1 MGLFDLFKKKPPAT
15 PPPDASVA
23 PDPVAVQETFEQQ
36 PEVPARLQ
44 PPAAPPVEATQ
55 PAQPAVTA
63 RAEQSK
69 LRQALNRTRAFLT
82 TAFTTDVDALVDE
95 DFYDELLDGFIR
107 ADVGTDLA
115 QSLVERVR
123 GGLADRGMVRKRD
136 VPGVMRDVI
145 GKLLTEVRPLQPLTP
160 GRLSVLLIVGV
171 NGSGKTTLTAKLAK
185 RLKGEGLNVLLAAAD
200 TFRAAATDQLRI
212 WAQRAG
218 VEIVSGQEGSDPAA
232 VAFDAAQAATN
243 RGADVLIVDT
253 AGRLQTK
260 SNLMAELGKI
270 ARTVEKACPGA
281 NVAHIL
287 VLDATVGQNAISQ
300 AELFNEVCPLSG
312 LALNKIDGT
321 AKGGAILAVVDK
333 LHIPVLYLGVG
344 ETMDDLLDFNAAEF
358 AAGLV
363 PEQQA

>member
-1 MGLFDLFKKKPPAT
+1 MGLFDLFKKKPAT
-15 PPPDASVA
+15 A
-23 PDPVAVQETFEQQ
+23 
-36 PEVPARLQ
+36 
-44 PPAAPPVEATQ
+44 
-55 PAQPAVTA
+55 PAQPEPAQTEVDLAPPEATAPQAIEPAPPAVQPVPRSEPEA
-63 RAEQSK
+63 NPKHQASK

-95 DFYDELLDGFIR
+95 DFYDELLDGFLR

-115 QSLVERVR
+115 NKMVEQVR
-123 GGLADRGMVRKRD
+123 SGLADRGLVRKRD
-136 VPGVMRDVI
+136 VPSVMRDVI
-145 GKLLTEVRPLQPLTP
+145 SKLLTDVKPLEPLAP
-160 GRLSVLLIVGV
+160 GKLSVLLIVGV
-171 NGSGKTTLTAKLAK
+171 NGSGKTTLTAKLAN
-185 RLKGEGLNVLLAAAD
+185 RLKREGFNVLLAAAD

-232 VAFDAAQAATN
+232 VVYDAAQAASS
-243 RGADVLIVDT
+243 RGTDVLIVDT

-270 ARTVEKACPGA
+270 ARTVGKACPGA
-281 NVAHIL
+281 NVAHLL

-344 ETMDDLLDFNAAEF
+344 ETMDDLLDFDAGEF
-358 AAGLV
+358 ASGLV
-363 PEQQA
+363 PEQ

>member
-1 MGLFDLFKKKPPAT
+1 MGLFDLFKKKSAAPAQSAEAPPA
-15 PPPDASVA
+15 
-23 PDPVAVQETFEQQ
+23 PVPVETLE
-36 PEVPARLQ
+36 PEVVGEPAIQESVQ
-44 PPAAPPVEATQ
+44 PIQSQAPQ
-55 PAQPAVTA
+55 SAQISDIP
-63 RAEQSK
+63 RQEHSK
-69 LRQALNRTRAFLT
+69 LRQALNRTRAFIT

-95 DFYDELLDGFIR
+95 DFYDELLDGFVR
-107 ADVGTDLA
+107 ADVGNDLA
-115 QSLVERVR
+115 NSLVERVR
-123 GGLADRGMVRKRD
+123 GGLADRGLVRKRD
-136 VPGVMRDVI
+136 VPSVMRDVI
-145 GKLLTEVRPLQPLTP
+145 AKLLSDVKPLQPLAP

-185 RLKGEGLNVLLAAAD
+185 RLKGDGFNVLLAAAD

-232 VAFDAAQAATN
+232 VVFDAAQAASN
-243 RGADVLIVDT
+243 RGVDVLIVDT

-344 ETMDDLLDFNAAEF
+344 ETMEDLLDFNAAEF
-358 AAGLV
+358 AGGLV
-363 PEQQA
+363 PDQQG

>member
-1 MGLFDLFKKKPPAT
+1 MGLFDLFKKKPAPEAA
-15 PPPDASVA
+15 PPESAAVA
-23 PDPVAVQETFEQQ
+23 IDPVAAPQS
-36 PEVPARLQ
+36 
-44 PPAAPPVEATQ
+44 AAPVERAATVETVVSPSDQ
-55 PAQPAVTA
+55 SVSAQQGGS
-63 RAEQSK
+63 R

-82 TAFTTDVDALVDE
+82 TAFTTDIDALVDD
-95 DFYDELLDGFIR
+95 DFYDELLEGFIR
-107 ADVGTDLA
+107 ADVGADLA
-115 QSLVERVR
+115 GELVDRVR
-123 GGLADRGMVRKRD
+123 AGLADRGLVRKRD
-136 VPGVMRDVI
+136 VPLVLRDVLV
-145 GKLLTEVRPLQPLTP
+145 KLLANVKPVAPLAP

-171 NGSGKTTLTAKLAK
+171 NGSGKTTLCAKLAH
-185 RLKGEGLNVLLAAAD
+185 RLKGEGFSVLLAAAD

-232 VAFDAAQAATN
+232 VVFDAAQAASS
-243 RGADVLIVDT
+243 RGIDVLIVDT

-281 NVAHIL
+281 SVAHVL
-287 VLDATVGQNAISQ
+287 VLDATVGQNAVSQ

-333 LHIPVLYLGVG
+333 LKIPVLYLGVG
-344 ETMDDLLDFNAAEF
+344 ESMTDLLDFDAAEF
-358 AAGLV
+358 ASGLV
-363 PEQQA
+363 PEQQG

>member
-1 MGLFDLFKKKPPAT
+1 MGLFDLFKKKPAAAT
-15 PPPDASVA
+15 ASTSQVPTSEMA
-23 PDPVAVQETFEQQ
+23 PEWVEPQTPIPTE
-36 PEVPARLQ
+36 PLQ
-44 PPAAPPVEATQ
+44 PVSAPKLEH
-55 PAQPAVTA
+55 
-63 RAEQSK
+63 SK
-69 LRQALNRTRAFLT
+69 LRQALNRTRAFIT
-82 TAFTTDVDALVDE
+82 TAFATDVDALVDE

-115 QSLVERVR
+115 NTLVERVR
-123 GGLADRGMVRKRD
+123 GGLADRGLVGKRD
-136 VPGVMRDVI
+136 VPSVMRDVLSRLLVDVKPVEPLMP
-145 GKLLTEVRPLQPLTP
+145 GK
-160 GRLSVLLIVGV
+160 LSVLLIVGV
-171 NGSGKTTLTAKLAK
+171 NGSGKTTLTAKLAN
-185 RLKGEGLNVLLAAAD
+185 RLKREGFSVLLAAAD

-232 VAFDAAQAATN
+232 VVFDAAQAANN
-243 RGADVLIVDT
+243 RGTDVLIVDT

-260 SNLMAELGKI
+260 GNLMAELEKI

-287 VLDATVGQNAISQ
+287 VLDATVGQNAMSQ

-321 AKGGAILAVVDK
+321 AKGGAILAVVDR

-344 ETMDDLLDFNAAEF
+344 ETMDDLLDFDAAEF
-358 AAGLV
+358 ASGLA
-363 PEQQA
+363 PEQ